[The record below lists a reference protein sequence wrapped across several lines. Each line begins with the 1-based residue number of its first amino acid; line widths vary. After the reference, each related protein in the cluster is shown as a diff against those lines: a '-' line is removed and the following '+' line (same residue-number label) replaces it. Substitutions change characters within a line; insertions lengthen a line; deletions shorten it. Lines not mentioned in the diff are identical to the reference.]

1 MPCVVKV
8 VTDLKMKLKSCTLA
22 CFRMVVKV
30 DTLKDDLSFRC
41 RTAHFLMVVKV
52 YGKSERMAMRCR
64 TAHFLM
70 VVKDEVDYFK
80 DSFDDYIN

>member
-41 RTAHFLMVVKV
+41 RTAHFLMVVK
-52 YGKSERMAMRCR
+52 
-64 TAHFLM
+64 
-70 VVKDEVDYFK
+70 DEVDYFK